1 MKQLIIFNEASQAA
15 NYGIGTYIN
24 EIVKLLNKS
33 FKISIIILYSEKTEF
48 EIVKKKQFCEMYI
61 PKYQEACNSVNERNE
76 YMKNVFYLIH
86 PLVNQNEE
94 LLFHFNYTTESSVY
108 YLSKIFFPKS
118 KTILIV
124 HYLHWCF
131 LIKGNTSMFREIIH
145 RDNNQLYNNIENEV
159 LALYRKELFHF
170 NSVDSIFTL
179 SEYTNN
185 LLISEYKIS
194 SKKIFFMRNGL
205 KDVYQANLID
215 RKTKIKDSLLFS
227 KDSYI
232 ILFVGRLN
240 KVKGLDYLINSF
252 KFVIKKIKSAQLV
265 IIGDGDYNEF
275 LKDCKG
281 FGNKIL
287 FLGRME
293 KDELHNYFQIADIG
307 VMPSFHE
314 QCSYVAIE
322 MMMNSLPIIG
332 STSTGLKE
340 MIVDGETGLHIPIIE
355 RSDCVDIDTSLLA
368 EKILY
373 LLQNP
378 EERKRMG
385 VNARKRYEQMY
396 SSEIMKKKLLN
407 FYNSLI

>member
-1 MKQLIIFNEASQAA
+1 MKQLIIFNEESQAA
-15 NYGIGTYIN
+15 NYGIGTYIH

-33 FKISIIILYSEKTEF
+33 YKISIIILSSEKKEF
-48 EIVKKKQFCEMYI
+48 DIIKKKQFYEMYI
-61 PKYQEACNSVNERNE
+61 PKYQEMFNCINERNE

-86 PLVNQNEE
+86 PFINQNEE
-94 LLFHFNYTTESSVY
+94 IFFHFNYSTESSVY
-108 YLSKIFFPKS
+108 YLSKLFFPKS
-118 KTILIV
+118 KTILTV
-124 HYLHWCF
+124 HYLYWCF
-131 LIKGNTSMFREIIH
+131 NNNGNTSMFREIIH
-145 RDNNQLYNNIENEV
+145 RDNNLVYNNVEKEV
-159 LALYRKELFHF
+159 LAIYRNELVHF
-170 NSVDSIFTL
+170 NSVDSIITL
-179 SEYTNN
+179 SEYTYN

-215 RKTKIKDSLLFS
+215 RKTEIKDTLLFS
-227 KDSYI
+227 RDSYI

-240 KVKGLDYLINSF
+240 KVKGLDYLIQSF
-252 KFVIKKIKSAQLV
+252 NFVLKKIKSAQLV

-281 FGNKIL
+281 FGNKVL

-293 KDELHNYFQIADIG
+293 KDELYNYFQIADIG

-355 RSDCVDIDTSLLA
+355 RSDCIDIDTSLLA

-385 VNARKRYEQMY
+385 VNARKRYEKMY
-396 SSEIMKKKLLN
+396 SSKIMKKQLLN